1 MLNLLMLH
9 LLPQSCLLRFL
20 KGRGDHELEVLWN
33 SFQLRLHQSQN
44 NLQLILLAKKK
55 NKSIAPSSKLCLSSF
70 KFEYDK
76 TSHYIVNKAQ
86 TMPLSFVLYSI
97 LKSITV
103 KLILESFLESTYN
116 TTSEH
121 SNHDSRNVDADK
133 DFFGDIRNYTYPK
146 YYG

>member
-1 MLNLLMLH
+1 
-9 LLPQSCLLRFL
+9 
-20 KGRGDHELEVLWN
+20 
-33 SFQLRLHQSQN
+33 
-44 NLQLILLAKKK
+44 
-55 NKSIAPSSKLCLSSF
+55 
-70 KFEYDK
+70 
-76 TSHYIVNKAQ
+76 
-86 TMPLSFVLYSI
+86 
-97 LKSITV
+97 V